1 MDARELSLLTGM
13 DERKISTWSK
23 PLSAAEQERER
34 KAVAGAREHK
44 VIPRMPFVMLDEKRG
59 RMFRVSDVSRWMQR
73 FFGQGWG
80 YGEGWEVEGRGWEVE
95 SRGSKVEG

>member
-34 KAVAGAREHK
+34 KAVAGDREHK

-59 RMFRVSDVSRWMQR
+59 RMFLLSDVSRWMKR
-73 FFGQGWG
+73 HFGQGWW
-80 YGEGWEVEGRGWEVE
+80 YGEGWEN
-95 SRGSKVEG
+95 